1 MNRWRLDKLRG
12 PRWIILLAP
21 AVFMT
26 LIAMAGSRVAGL
38 FHDDS
43 FFYAVVARNLAA
55 GQGFSFD
62 GVHATNGFHLLW
74 VLVLGG
80 INSVSPLRGMSG
92 VMVMAALHLLL
103 FAGVTFLYARIL
115 EKESVSPFNLS
126 AFAISFLV
134 CCGLADFGQESA
146 LYAML
151 LSSVML
157 LVWPWLNPRQQEKA
171 SAPRCTILCVAVAAT
186 VWSRLDAVVLIAF
199 LGLYLLFVRRVR
211 LFWCL
216 AVASG
221 LAMASLMFWNN
232 TQLGPCATIS
242 TYQKAGF
249 DTDKLKQLLNL
260 GVSVRMGLSLALLV
274 LAMFHA
280 LIQPEKK
287 WLFRLLLFMTAGYVF
302 YYGLLLSYVAS
313 LGSWYINV
321 PLGLAIFLFCYALPP
336 VGGSGLAGTR
346 MRASALLVLALV
358 GLGGYLFVRK
368 AFIQGYAIS
377 AVEMGQYLATS
388 PEVQGR
394 TLYQVDGSGVVA
406 YFSNARIIN
415 GDGLVNNFAYQ
426 RMVREGQTCAYLA
439 QEQVEFFVTNRPADE
454 NGSVLEVIPLWQ
466 NGEQLP
472 LFSADP
478 EMALFTTTASGP
490 VQRLYRAADVRLLCP

>member
-1 MNRWRLDKLRG
+1 MGVGQLYDLAEEVHIDRVGVVIEADHDVVRGFVHKAVPTSSRTEGSLCVQNRHRQWGCGEGRFGFVIVGVDMNQDLGRLGLAGGQDVQALEQHGGPSPGGNDYADGDTIHWRLSSWPFAEARDSSSLGLGANLRVKVHELRSESQGPGVGLVSCLMSLACETKTRASRVQTVALKGRELAGMNMWRLDKLRG

-221 LAMASLMFWNN
+221 LAMASLMFWNYS
-232 TQLGPCATIS
+232 QFGHCATIS
-242 TYQKAGF
+242 SYLKAGF
-249 DTDKLKQLLNL
+249 NTDKLKQLLNL

-313 LGSWYINV
+313 
-321 PLGLAIFLFCYALPP
+321 
-336 VGGSGLAGTR
+336 
-346 MRASALLVLALV
+346 
-358 GLGGYLFVRK
+358 
-368 AFIQGYAIS
+368 
-377 AVEMGQYLATS
+377 
-388 PEVQGR
+388 GR
-394 TLYQVDGSGVVA
+394 YQ
-406 YFSNARIIN
+406 NLRRN
-415 GDGLVNNFAYQ
+415 H
-426 RMVREGQTCAYLA
+426 
-439 QEQVEFFVTNRPADE
+439 
-454 NGSVLEVIPLWQ
+454 
-466 NGEQLP
+466 
-472 LFSADP
+472 
-478 EMALFTTTASGP
+478 
-490 VQRLYRAADVRLLCP
+490 